1 MTGNLAKIFIAVPL
15 ALAAA
20 GCVQSMDAQSDP
32 ANQITISGLA
42 AVPPAAPAVDAAA
55 KAPDPSDSVLTANN
69 IDPLVQPYANAV
81 AGGMPF
87 VRSQPKGV
95 APFPLELS
103 AAVRHYVDAYKA
115 EPQGLQQSF
124 RRSRP
129 YMAEMAQV
137 MRDEGLPNDLI
148 YLSFAESEF
157 SNDGD
162 GPWQLS
168 KETAERFG
176 LMINDWID
184 ERRDPIKSTRA
195 AAEYLALL
203 HDEAGADW
211 RMALVAWNNGDAR
224 LNQYLRIRETGY
236 QRLADRLPER
246 TRALI
251 DRFLAVDE
259 IARNA
264 QQYGLDSVNFYEQ
277 PHYKLIEVKGGVLL
291 SRVASAMH
299 TSLESVREANPA
311 LLRDRIP
318 PNVPS
323 YEIRIPDAE
332 LASAL
337 SEL

>member
-1 MTGNLAKIFIAVPL
+1 MTGNLAKILIAVPL

-20 GCVQSMDAQSDP
+20 GCAQSMDAQSDP
-32 ANQITISGLA
+32 ANQIAISGLA
-42 AVPPAAPAVDAAA
+42 TVPAAPAKDEPVTVSDS
-55 KAPDPSDSVLTANN
+55 SDSVLTANN
-69 IDPLVQPYANAV
+69 IDPLIQPYATAV
-81 AGGMPF
+81 AGAMPF

-95 APFPLELS
+95 APFPIELS
-103 AAVRHYVDAYKA
+103 ASVKHYVDAYTA
-115 EPQGLQQSF
+115 QPQGLQQSF

-148 YLSFAESEF
+148 YLSFAESQF
-157 SNDGD
+157 ANDGD
-162 GPWQLS
+162 GPWQLN

-176 LMINDWID
+176 LVINGWID

-203 HDEAGADW
+203 HDEAGTDW
-211 RMALVAWNNGDAR
+211 RVALVAWNNGDAR
-224 LNQYLRIRETGY
+224 LNHYLRMRAAGY
-236 QRLADRLPER
+236 QRLAARIPER

-264 QQYGLDSVNFYEQ
+264 EQYGLESVNFYEQ
-277 PHYKLIEVKGGVLL
+277 PHYRLLEVKGGVPL
-291 SRVASAMH
+291 SRIASATN
-299 TSLESVREANPA
+299 TSLEAVREANPA

-318 PNVPS
+318 PDMPT

-332 LASAL
+332 LATAL
-337 SEL
+337 SQL

>member
-1 MTGNLAKIFIAVPL
+1 MTGNLAKILLVVPL
-15 ALAAA
+15 ALAVA
-20 GCVQSMDAQSDP
+20 GCAQSMDAQSDP
-32 ANQITISGLA
+32 ANQITISGLPSA
-42 AVPPAAPAVDAAA
+42 ELPAPPKDSSR
-55 KAPDPSDSVLTANN
+55 KTSDPSNLVLAVNN
-69 IDPLVQPYANAV
+69 IDPIVQPYATQV
-81 AGGMPF
+81 GGLPF

-95 APFPLELS
+95 VPFPIELS
-103 AAVRHYVDAYKA
+103 GAVKHYVDAYA
-115 EPQGLQQSF
+115 AQPQGLQESF

-148 YLSFAESEF
+148 YLSFAESAF
-157 SNDGD
+157 SDDGD

-168 KETAERFG
+168 KDTAERFG
-176 LMINDWID
+176 LVINDWID

-224 LNQYLRIRETGY
+224 LTQYLRMRESGY
-236 QRLADRLPER
+236 QHLAAKLPER

-251 DRFLAVDE
+251 NRFMAVDE

-264 QQYGLDSVNFYEQ
+264 GQYGLEAVNFYEQ
-277 PHYKLIEVKGGVLL
+277 PHYKLIEVKGGALL
-291 SRVASAMH
+291 SRIAVKMH
-299 TSLESVREANPA
+299 TSVEAVREANPA
-311 LLRDRIP
+311 LLKDRIP
-318 PNVPS
+318 PELPS
-323 YEIRIPDAE
+323 YQIRIPDAE